1 MINSCTNLEELGI
14 TGVFAAYNAKPV
26 LIRRTGSIFRG
37 PNYMEVDIHV
47 HKVSSMYVGIYV
59 WMYIL
64 YHITPSDPFRITED

>member
-14 TGVFAAYNAKPV
+14 TGVFATYNAKPV

-47 HKVSSMYVGIYV
+47 HKVSEIFSYKSFIYYVLC
-59 WMYIL
+59 MYIL
-64 YHITPSDPFRITED
+64 